1 MEECCG
7 NCRFWREPK
16 YSYGITFGRECRRNS
31 PVIVDLPPHLQ
42 SEPDCEF
49 HMSKERLEFIREATR
64 WPIVAN
70 DEWCGEWE
78 KEANA

>member
-16 YSYGITFGRECRRNS
+16 YSYGITFGREC
-31 PVIVDLPPHLQ
+31 
-42 SEPDCEF
+42 